1 VSNEL
6 LSDKEQIRYSRQLML
21 KEVGFDG
28 QKKLKKAK
36 VLIIGVGGLGCPA
49 ALYLAASGI
58 GEITLVDADKV
69 ELTNLQRQ
77 ILYKINH
84 LGQAKTQA
92 AKKSLASLNNE
103 IIINTVNEKL
113 SSDNAQNLIG
123 SADVVL
129 DCSDNFPTRYLVN
142 SQCVSLG
149 KVLISAAAIAT
160 KGQLM
165 AFDNRQQD
173 LGCYQCIF
181 EPSEQQAALNCENS
195 GVLSPLLGV
204 MGSMQAMLALNY
216 ILGYMHS
223 NQFIS
228 FDAMTFEQ
236 QKVAFSANP
245 DCDIC
250 Q

>member
-1 VSNEL
+1 MSNTL
-6 LSDKEQIRYSRQLML
+6 LSDKEKIRYSRQLML

-28 QKKLKKAK
+28 QQKLKKAK

-77 ILYKINH
+77 VLYKINH
-84 LGQAKTQA
+84 LGQSKTQA

-113 SSDNAQNLIG
+113 SADNAKKLI
-123 SADVVL
+123 SNADIVL
-129 DCSDNFPTRYLVN
+129 DCSDNFTTRYLIN
-142 SQCVSLG
+142 RECVSLQ
-149 KVLISAAAIAT
+149 KVLISAAAIVT

-165 AFDNRQQD
+165 AFDNRQQGT
-173 LGCYQCIF
+173 GCYQCIF

-204 MGSMQAMLALNY
+204 MGSMQATFALNY
-216 ILGYMHS
+216 ILGHMHS

-236 QKVAFSANP
+236 QKIVFSANS
-245 DCDIC
+245 DCEIC

>member
-1 VSNEL
+1 MSNTP
-6 LSDKEQIRYSRQLML
+6 LSDKEKIRYSRQLML

-28 QKKLKKAK
+28 QQKLKQAK

-49 ALYLAASGI
+49 ALYLVASGI

-103 IIINTVNEKL
+103 IIINTVNEQL
-113 SSDNAQNLIG
+113 SADNAKSLI
-123 SADVVL
+123 SNADIIL
-129 DCSDNFPTRYLVN
+129 DCSDNFETRYLINRHCVN
-142 SQCVSLG
+142 LQ

-165 AFDNRQQD
+165 AFDNRQQGN
-173 LGCYQCIF
+173 GCYQCIF

-195 GVLSPLLGV
+195 GVVSPLLGV
-204 MGSMQAMLALNY
+204 MGSMQATLALNY
-216 ILGYMHS
+216 ILGHMHL

-228 FDAMTFEQ
+228 FDAMTFGQ
-236 QKVAFSANP
+236 QKIAFSANP
-245 DCDIC
+245 DCNIC

>member
-1 VSNEL
+1 MSNTS
-6 LSDKEQIRYSRQLML
+6 LSEKEQLRYSRQLML

-58 GEITLVDADKV
+58 GELTLVDADKV

-77 ILYKINH
+77 ILYKINY
-84 LGQAKTQA
+84 LGQAKTLA

-103 IIINTVNEKL
+103 IKINTVNEKL
-113 SSDNAQNLIG
+113 TEINASALITN
-123 SADVVL
+123 ADIVL
-129 DCSDNFPTRYLVN
+129 DCSDNFTTRYLVN
-142 SQCVSLG
+142 RYCVRYQ
-149 KVLISAAAIAT
+149 KILISAAAIAT

-165 AFDNRQQD
+165 VFDNRQEGE
-173 LGCYQCIF
+173 GCYQCIF
-181 EPSEQQAALNCENS
+181 EPSTHQESLNCETS
-195 GVLSPLLGV
+195 GVYGPLLGV
-204 MGSMQAMLALNY
+204 MGSMQAIQTLNY
-216 ILGYMHS
+216 ILGHMHL

-228 FDAMTFEQ
+228 FDALTFEQ
-236 QKVAFSANP
+236 QKISFSANP
-245 DCDIC
+245 DCCIC

>member
-1 VSNEL
+1 VSSEV

-21 KEVGFDG
+21 KEVGFGG
-28 QKKLKKAK
+28 QEKLKKSK

-103 IIINTVNEKL
+103 IIINTVNERL

-129 DCSDNFPTRYLVN
+129 DCSDNFTTRYLVN
-142 SQCVSLG
+142 SHCVSLE

-165 AFDNRQQD
+165 AFDNRQKGN
-173 LGCYQCIF
+173 GCYQCIF

-204 MGSMQAMLALNY
+204 MGSMQATQALNY
-216 ILGYMHS
+216 ILGHMHS

-228 FDAMTFEQ
+228 FDALTFEQ
-236 QKVAFSANP
+236 QKISFSANP

>member
-1 VSNEL
+1 MTNTQL
-6 LSDKEQIRYSRQLML
+6 TNKEQVRYSRQIML

-28 QKKLKKAK
+28 QQKLKKAK

-84 LGQAKTQA
+84 LGQSKTQA

-103 IIINTVNEKL
+103 IIINSVNEKL
-113 SSDNAQNLIG
+113 TEDNANQLI
-123 SADVVL
+123 SETDIVL
-129 DCSDNFPTRYLVN
+129 DCSDNFTTRYLVN
-142 SQCVSLG
+142 HSCVKLK

-165 AFDNRQQD
+165 TFDNRQQG

-204 MGSMQAMLALNY
+204 MGSMQATQALNY
-216 ILGYMHS
+216 ILGHMHS

-236 QKVAFSANP
+236 QKIAFSANP
-245 DCDIC
+245 HCDIC

>member
-1 VSNEL
+1 MSNES
-6 LSDKEQIRYSRQLML
+6 LSDKEKIRYSRQLML

-36 VLIIGVGGLGCPA
+36 VLIIGIGGLGCPA

-58 GEITLVDADKV
+58 GELTLVDNDKV

-84 LGQAKTQA
+84 LGQNKTLA

-103 IIINTVNEKL
+103 ITINIVNEKL
-113 SSDNAQNLIG
+113 SETNVEALIN
-123 SADVVL
+123 SADIVL
-129 DCSDNFPTRYLVN
+129 DCSDNFTTRYLVN
-142 SQCVSLG
+142 HYCVSLK

-160 KGQLM
+160 QGQLM
-165 AFDNRQQD
+165 VFDNRQQG
-173 LGCYQCIF
+173 LGCYQCLF
-181 EPSEQQAALNCENS
+181 EPSQQQAALNCENS

-204 MGSMQAMLALNY
+204 MGTMQATQTLNY
-216 ILGYMHS
+216 ILGHMNS

-228 FDAMTFEQ
+228 FNALTFEQ
-236 QKVAFSANP
+236 KKISFSANP

-250 Q
+250 